1 MADKYLRLG
10 TTGFPTEQEA
20 TVVSTG
26 ASDAG
31 KIIALASNGKLDPSV
46 VPTGFGTPTYTGN
59 AGENLA
65 AGDYVYI
72 NASGNVLKADAS
84 AANASKAAV
93 GFVLV
98 AVSNGN
104 PATVYL
110 EGNNDAHTGLTVGAA
125 YFLSATTPG
134 APTTTIPTTAGHVVQ
149 YLGRAVSSTT
159 IAFDPDIQCIRG

>member
-1 MADKYLRLG
+1 MAEKYLKLG
-10 TTGFPTEQEA
+10 STGFPTEQEA
-20 TVVSTG
+20 TVVSAG
-26 ASDAG
+26 AGDAG
-31 KIIALASNGKLDPSV
+31 EIVALDSNGKLHPSV
-46 VPTGFGTPTYTGN
+46 MPTGFGTPTYTGN
-59 AGENLA
+59 AGENLS

-93 GFVLV
+93 GFVLT

-110 EGNNDAHTGLTVGAA
+110 EGNNDQHTGLTPGAA

-134 APTTTIPTTAGHVVQ
+134 APTTTAPTTAGHVVQ
-149 YLGRAVSSTT
+149 YIGRATSSTT
-159 IAFDPDIQCIRG
+159 IAFDPDIQGIRG